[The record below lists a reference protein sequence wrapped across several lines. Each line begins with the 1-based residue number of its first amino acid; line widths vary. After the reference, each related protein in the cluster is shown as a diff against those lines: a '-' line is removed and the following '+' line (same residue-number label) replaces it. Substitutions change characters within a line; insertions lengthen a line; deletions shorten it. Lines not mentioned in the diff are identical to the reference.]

1 MWEIL
6 LPILG
11 LLIGILASLTG
22 VGGGSI
28 IVPILSLIYAFTP
41 ANAVGTSLAA
51 IVFTAVAA
59 TFTYWRQKRIFFKT
73 GVIVSLATAPG
84 AVIGAYLTEVV
95 TAAVLGLAFSV
106 FLIIVAIKILTE
118 ILQRRRG
125 KREVDEEIQVSEND
139 LFKYKRRRLY
149 LAFALGF
156 VSGVISGLLGVGGGI
171 VLVPLLI
178 FVLALDIH
186 VAVATTMFTMIFTA
200 LAGVVQHFALGN
212 VNFEFAL
219 MLGVGSILGTQI
231 GGYVYKRA
239 SHTLLRGVFAV
250 ILLAIS
256 VEMIIKFL

>member
-11 LLIGILASLTG
+11 LFIGILAALTG
-22 VGGGSI
+22 VGGGAI
-28 IVPILSLIYAFTP
+28 IVPILSLIYSFTP
-41 ANAVGTSLAA
+41 ATAVGTSLAA

-59 TFTYWRQKRIFFKT
+59 TFTYWRQKRIFFRT
-73 GVIVSLATAPG
+73 GVFISFATAPG
-84 AVIGAYLTEVV
+84 AVIGAYLTEVISA
-95 TAAVLGLAFSV
+95 TFLGIAFSV

-118 ILQRRRG
+118 ILPRRRG
-125 KREVDEEIQVSEND
+125 KRKIDIEIQSSEND
-139 LFKYKRRRLY
+139 LFNYKRGRLY

-178 FVLALDIH
+178 FVLELDIH

-200 LAGVVQHFALGN
+200 LAGVVQHFVLGN

-219 MLGVGSILGTQI
+219 MLGVGSILGHKLSLRIQTSLKHYTE
-231 GGYVYKRA
+231 G
-239 SHTLLRGVFAV
+239 SLRGNPLQSA
-250 ILLAIS
+250 
-256 VEMIIKFL
+256 

>member
-11 LLIGILASLTG
+11 LLIGVLASLTG
-22 VGGGSI
+22 VGGGAI

-59 TFTYWRQKRIFFKT
+59 TVTYWRQKRIFFRT
-73 GVIVSLATAPG
+73 GVLVSLATAPG
-84 AVIGAYLTEVV
+84 AVIGAYLTGVV
-95 TAAVLGLAFSV
+95 SATVLGIAFSV
-106 FLIIVAIKILTE
+106 FLIIVATKILTE
-118 ILQRRRG
+118 ILPRRRG
-125 KREVDEEIQVSEND
+125 KSKIDAEIQVSEND
-139 LFKYKRRRLY
+139 LFNYKRGRLY

-171 VLVPLLI
+171 ILVPLLI
-178 FVLALDIH
+178 FVLELDMH

-200 LAGVVQHFALGN
+200 LAGVAQHFVLGN

-231 GGYVYKRA
+231 GAFIYKRA
-239 SHTLLRGVFAV
+239 SHTLMRGVFAV

>member
-11 LLIGILASLTG
+11 LLIGVLASLTG
-22 VGGGSI
+22 VGGGAI

-59 TFTYWRQKRIFFKT
+59 TVTYWRQKRIFFRT
-73 GVIVSLATAPG
+73 GVLVSFATAPG
-84 AVIGAYLTEVV
+84 AVIGAYLTGVV
-95 TAAVLGLAFSV
+95 SATVLGVAFSV

-118 ILQRRRG
+118 ILPRRKG
-125 KREVDEEIQVSEND
+125 KSKIDAEIQVSEND
-139 LFKYKRRRLY
+139 LFNYKRVRLC

-156 VSGVISGLLGVGGGI
+156 VSGVISGLLSVGGGI

-178 FVLALDIH
+178 FVLELDIH

-200 LAGVVQHFALGN
+200 LAGVAQHFVLGN

-219 MLGVGSILGTQI
+219 LLGVGSMLGTQI
-231 GGYVYKRA
+231 GAFIYKRA
-239 SHTLLRGVFAV
+239 SHTLMRGVFAV

>member
-11 LLIGILASLTG
+11 LFIGILASLTG
-22 VGGGSI
+22 VGGGAI
-28 IVPILSLIYAFTP
+28 IVPILSLLYAFAP
-41 ANAVGTSLAA
+41 ASAVGTSLAA

-73 GVIVSLATAPG
+73 GVIVSFATAPG
-84 AVIGAYLTEVV
+84 AVIGAYLTGVV
-95 TAAVLGLAFSV
+95 SANVLGIAFSV

-118 ILQRRRG
+118 ILPRRRG
-125 KREVDEEIQVSEND
+125 ERKIDTEIQGSEND
-139 LFKYKRRRLY
+139 LFNYKRSRLY

-156 VSGVISGLLGVGGGI
+156 VSGIISGLLGVGGGL

-178 FVLALDIH
+178 FVLELDIH

-200 LAGVVQHFALGN
+200 LAGVVQHFVLGN

-231 GGYVYKRA
+231 GAYIYKRA
-239 SHTLLRGVFAV
+239 SHTLMRGVFAA

-256 VEMIIKFL
+256 VEMMIKFL

>member
-22 VGGGSI
+22 VGGGAI

-59 TFTYWRQKRIFFKT
+59 TVTYWRQKRIFFRT
-73 GVIVSLATAPG
+73 GVLVSFATAPG
-84 AVIGAYLTEVV
+84 AVIGAYLTGVV
-95 TAAVLGLAFSV
+95 SSTVLGIAFSV

-118 ILQRRRG
+118 ILPRRRG
-125 KREVDEEIQVSEND
+125 KSKIDAEIQDSEND
-139 LFKYKRRRLY
+139 LFNYKRGRLY

-156 VSGVISGLLGVGGGI
+156 ASGVISGLLGVGGGI

-178 FVLALDIH
+178 FVLKLDMH

-200 LAGVVQHFALGN
+200 LAGVAQHFVLGN

-231 GGYVYKRA
+231 GAYIYKRA
-239 SHTLLRGVFAV
+239 SHTLMRCVFAL

>member
-11 LLIGILASLTG
+11 LLIGVLASLTG
-22 VGGGSI
+22 VGGGAI
-28 IVPILSLIYAFTP
+28 IVPILSLLYAFTP
-41 ANAVGTSLAA
+41 ASAVGTSLAA

-59 TFTYWRQKRIFFKT
+59 TVTYWRQKRIFFRI
-73 GVIVSLATAPG
+73 GVIVSFATAPG

-95 TAAVLGLAFSV
+95 SATFLGVAFSV
-106 FLIIVAIKILTE
+106 FLMIVAIKILTE
-118 ILQRRRG
+118 ITPRRRRD
-125 KREVDEEIQVSEND
+125 KKIDIEIQGSEND
-139 LFKYKRRRLY
+139 LFNYKRSRLY

-178 FVLALDIH
+178 FILELDIH

-200 LAGVVQHFALGN
+200 LAGVTQHFLLGN
-212 VNFEFAL
+212 VNFEVAL

-231 GGYVYKRA
+231 GAYLYKRA
-239 SHTLLRGVFAV
+239 SNTLLRGVFAV

-256 VEMIIKFL
+256 VEMIIKLL